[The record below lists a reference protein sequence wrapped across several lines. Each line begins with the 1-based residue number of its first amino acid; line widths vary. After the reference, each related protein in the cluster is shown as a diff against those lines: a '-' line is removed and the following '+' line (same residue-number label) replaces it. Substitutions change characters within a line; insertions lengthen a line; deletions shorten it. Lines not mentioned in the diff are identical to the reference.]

1 VAIEKLETVVVGGG
15 QSGLAMSYCLQQQGR
30 EHIILERHR
39 IAERWRSER
48 WDSLTFQ
55 FPNWAMHLPG
65 HPYQAGDPESF
76 APKDEVVRYIENYAS
91 IIKAPLRC
99 GVAVTTLKQK
109 PGSLRFRLETTE
121 GEIEA
126 ANVVIATGPYQ
137 KPAILVEMMH
147 AMPAVIHMHS
157 SQYRNPTQ
165 LPQGAVLV
173 IGSGNSGCQITED
186 FLKAGRDVYL
196 AVGTHRRA
204 PRRYR
209 GRDCTW
215 WQFVL
220 GEFDVTTDNRPLKR
234 GARLLTGVDGGHD
247 MDLRCLARDGATLLG
262 HVVAATDGKIRLDSD
277 LAALL
282 ARGDE
287 WFEGFLKSA
296 DAYADKNGLSLPERD
311 LPVTPLNNPKEV
323 ASPILDLDLRASGI
337 SAVLWANGFDHDFR
351 WIHLPVFGE
360 AGIRR
365 SKPKHTR
372 GISDVPG
379 IYFLGLAWLSK
390 LKSSLIAGV
399 GEDAAYIA
407 DHISTRRV

>member
-1 VAIEKLETVVVGGG
+1 MAIEKLETVVIGGG
-15 QSGLAMSYCLQQQGR
+15 QSGLAMSYCLRQQGR
-30 EHIILERHR
+30 EHLILERHR

-55 FPNWAMHLPG
+55 FPNWAMNLPG
-65 HPYQAGDPESF
+65 HSYQAGDPESF

-99 GVAVTTLKQK
+99 GVAVTILKQK
-109 PGSLRFRLETTE
+109 PGSSRFRLETTE

-137 KPAILVEMMH
+137 KPAIPVEMMR

-157 SQYRNPTQ
+157 SQYRNPAH
-165 LPQGAVLV
+165 LPPGAVLI

-215 WQFVL
+215 WQFPL
-220 GEFDVTTDNRPLKR
+220 GEFDVTADNRPLKR

-247 MDLRCLARDGATLLG
+247 MDLRRLAHDGATLLG
-262 HVVAATDGKIRLDSD
+262 HAVAATDGKIRLDSD

-311 LPVTPLNNPKEV
+311 RPVAPMHIPKEV
-323 ASPILDLDLRASGI
+323 ASPILDLDLRASRI
-337 SAVLWANGFDHDFR
+337 SSVLWANGFDYDFR

-360 AGIRR
+360 SGIRR
-365 SKPKHTR
+365 SKPKHQR
-372 GISDVPG
+372 GITDVPG

-390 LKSSLIAGV
+390 LKSSLMAGV

-407 DHISTRRV
+407 EHISNRHI

>member
-220 GEFDVTTDNRPLKR
+220 GEFDVTTD
-234 GARLLTGVDGGHD
+234 
-247 MDLRCLARDGATLLG
+247 
-262 HVVAATDGKIRLDSD
+262 
-277 LAALL
+277 
-282 ARGDE
+282 
-287 WFEGFLKSA
+287 
-296 DAYADKNGLSLPERD
+296 KNGLSLPERD

-390 LKSSLIAGV
+390 LKSSLMAGV